1 MEARSLLIRHH
12 RCPHRFDLQAFPQKP
27 TGSFSLKDLQLPLFS
42 HVYMPI
48 EVSPTVLYRAPSSSR
63 LFSTLLPSA
72 LLFGHAGR
80 SFVAL
85 SDHRPGVSRKSP
97 GPQSHLCS

>member
-1 MEARSLLIRHH
+1 MEARSLLINHR
-12 RCPHRFDLQAFPQKP
+12 RCPHRFDLQAFPQEP
-27 TGSFSLKDLQLPLFS
+27 NGDLQLPLFS

-48 EVSPTVLYRAPSSSR
+48 EASPTVLYRAPSSSR

-85 SDHRPGVSRKSP
+85 SDHRPGVSRKSL